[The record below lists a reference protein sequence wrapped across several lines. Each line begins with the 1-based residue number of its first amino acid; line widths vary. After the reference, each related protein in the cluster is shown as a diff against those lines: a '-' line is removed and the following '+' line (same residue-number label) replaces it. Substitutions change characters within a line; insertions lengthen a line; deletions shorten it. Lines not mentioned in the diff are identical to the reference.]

1 MTERE
6 DVLDKQLTIGII
18 LVTFGIV
25 FTLFSHIVLQIVPLT
40 AIGIAAILLGT
51 TIAITSPQPIPKET
65 IQLLINNTIQN
76 IEALLEEFTTIE
88 KAIYIPKKEKIYA
101 YIPLNP
107 NPETKLAQV
116 KNAPQRLI
124 IKTGEHYGLQLIPL
138 GAELLKTLEPLEERN
153 LEDTLKTML
162 VDLAD
167 IADDVK
173 TAQKDNTIIVEITG
187 TKIEVEAPR
196 YLKTL
201 GTIPSSIAATTVA
214 ATLKKPVKIVEE
226 TIEKRKITAKIQ
238 ILEE

>member
-1 MTERE
+1 MIERE

-25 FTLFSHIVLQIVPLT
+25 FTLFSYFVLQIVPLT
-40 AIGIAAILLGT
+40 AIGISAILLGA
-51 TIAITSPQPIPKET
+51 TIAVTSPQPIPKET

-88 KAIYIPKKEKIYA
+88 KAIYIPKKDKTYA

-107 NPETKLAQV
+107 NPETKLTQI
-116 KNAPQRLI
+116 KTAPQRLI

-153 LEDTLKTML
+153 LEDILKTML
-162 VDLAD
+162 IDLAD
-167 IADDVK
+167 MVDDVK
-173 TAQKDNTIIVEITG
+173 TAQKDNIIIVEISG
-187 TKIEVEAPR
+187 VKIEVEASK
-196 YLKTL
+196 YLKIL
-201 GTIPSSIAATTVA
+201 GTIPSSIAATTIA

-226 TIEKRKITAKIQ
+226 TVEKRKVTAKIQ